1 MSDLINQSGQ
11 ILVVDGIRINGQSDT
26 HAVSA
31 AKSMIAV
38 GNTPAESVKNEFLNR
53 YRCVAEGEKRILS
66 GTTLTAKVYDSTTGN
81 EVAGISESEFSWSDA
96 DGNTIATGINHV
108 TISASEHMDGKSEK
122 QFILTWEHPVK
133 YFIGTSERAVTV
145 KQNVFFTLTTDT
157 TKEYMW
163 STAKEEDDLTDADKK
178 SGMWKTTVGPKPD
191 DGAEYYLWTRV
202 SYDLGITFIY
212 YKSTTY
218 EGPYD
223 SVSHPYNPEAKIKLV
238 LDKYYFERQDKKA
251 DGSKGDYIPNQAIKH
266 YFEYEGVDSDTRVHM
281 YSEEGYPLSNSLDV
295 WAKVSDEAAITE
307 KHMRDRSYMNI
318 IVEYNGVVVD
328 RVLVSE
334 HIITPDF
341 AGKLDTDR
349 PETINGR
356 VPSEGDSFFYINS
369 SNQIILRV
377 YQDNDWHDLD
387 GSYSTDDSGVGIPNQ
402 HFADVMSKALP
413 YIMKRGESLPV
424 SETGP
429 YSFFQNLAAYSAFI
443 ENLFV
448 RNLNVENTVFKTVIG
463 MDTSGNITFKVTYN
477 GNTVFQIDPATG
489 NVFIGKPNTYMSA
502 PEYGFMFNPSKN
514 EIITKNGG
522 FSISDEGKLVTNFMS
537 ANSAEIDNSKIT
549 NGYFSGYFDCVS
561 IKAEPDDMVLYKS
574 ATAYSSQEMSSCYNA
589 AAALGFLGA
598 NTSSLPSGNYYSSM
612 YSCSVSTQSTSY
624 PSSIPILASIKYIRI
639 LRKMVNEWFDEKEIF
654 AIEFY
659 NEKLDLILVD
669 APGGLATAARTELS
683 TDIWSDSAA
692 KNRIFSAR
700 SIDNKLVWAGR
711 WFLFDVKISI
721 YTGGNRL
728 TVNIPGVNGTADP
741 SSITERGRLYVDTNG
756 FVKAKI

>member
-26 HAVSA
+26 PAVSA

-38 GNTPAESVKNEFLNR
+38 GNTPAESVKNEFLSR

-81 EVAGISESEFSWSDA
+81 EVSGISESEFSWSDA

-122 QFILTWEHPVK
+122 QFILTWEHTVK

-163 STAKEEDDLTDADKK
+163 STAINEQSLDKT
-178 SGMWKTTVGPKPD
+178 SGLWKTTVAPKPD

-238 LDKYYFERQDKKA
+238 LDKYYFERQGKKA
-251 DGSKGDYIPNQAIKH
+251 DGSSGDYIKEQQIELSFD
-266 YFEYEGVDSDTRVHM
+266 YSGVDPNTHVHIYTEENGRV
-281 YSEEGYPLSNSLDV
+281 LDA
-295 WAKVSDEAAITE
+295 WPKVSDVAYINEG
-307 KHMRDRSYMNI
+307 HMGGSPTINI
-318 IVEYNGVVVD
+318 VVEYNGIIVD

-334 HIITPDF
+334 RIITPDF

-356 VPSEGDSFFYINS
+356 APSEGDSFFYINS
-369 SNQIILRV
+369 SDQIILRV

-463 MDTSGNITFKVTYN
+463 IDSSGNITFKVTYN
-477 GNTVFQIDPATG
+477 GNTVFQIDPTTG
-489 NVFIGKPNTYMSA
+489 NVFIGKPNSYMSA
-502 PEYGFMFNPSKN
+502 PEYGFMFKPADNTILAPNAKFQLNTDGS
-514 EIITKNGG
+514 
-522 FSISDEGKLVTNFMS
+522 VYTNYMI
-537 ANSAEIDNSKIT
+537 ADNAKIDKGKIT
-549 NGYFSGYFDCVS
+549 NVNIQNCVLGGRL
-561 IKAEPDDMVLYKS
+561 DTDVLRVIQNGVSNEVFCTAPWVSYWNKGTRAYYAAS
-574 ATAYSSQEMSSCYNA
+574 AARSN
-589 AAALGFLGA
+589 
-598 NTSSLPSGNYYSSM
+598 
-612 YSCSVSTQSTSY
+612 
-624 PSSIPILASIKYIRI
+624 LASITSGDSTTFETIDIYLMAGDKVIAPEICKMKVVRITSSNGPDNDYVYFYDKNMNIRKLSEYGYTKI
-639 LRKMVNEWFDEKEIF
+639 SHNGGDYSI
-654 AIEFY
+654 Y
-659 NEKLDLILVD
+659 NWDLYTC
-669 APGGLATAARTELS
+669 GGTAA
-683 TDIWSDSAA
+683 TDS
-692 KNRIFSAR
+692 N
-700 SIDNKLVWAGR
+700 
-711 WFLFDVKISI
+711 
-721 YTGGNRL
+721 GN
-728 TVNIPGVNGTADP
+728 TYA
-741 SSITERGRLYVDTNG
+741 YVDYDIDTFITIYRKKIDDKLFASVPFIDGVMHTVADVETNQVYVDSNG
-756 FVKAKI
+756 NLKVKLS

>member
-26 HAVSA
+26 PAVSA

-81 EVAGISESEFSWSDA
+81 EVAGIPESEFSWSDA

-108 TISASEHMDGKSEK
+108 TLNAYEHMDGKSEK

-145 KQNVFFTLTTDT
+145 KQNIFFTLTTDT

-163 STAKEEDDLTDADKK
+163 STAINEQSLDKT
-178 SGMWKTTVGPKPD
+178 SGLWKTTVAPKPD
-191 DGAEYYLWTRV
+191 DGAKYYLWTRV

-218 EGPYD
+218 EGPND
-223 SVSHPYNPEAKIKLV
+223 PASHPYNPEADIKLV
-238 LDKYYFERQDKKA
+238 LDKHYFERQGKKA
-251 DGSKGDYIPNQAIKH
+251 DGSSGDYIPEQQIELTFD
-266 YFEYEGVDSDTRVHM
+266 YSGVDSDTRVHI
-281 YSEEGYPLSNSLDV
+281 YSEENGRVLDA
-295 WAKVSDEAAITE
+295 WPKVSDVAYINEG
-307 KHMRDRSYMNI
+307 HMGGSPTINI
-318 IVEYNGVVVD
+318 VVEYNGIIVD

-334 HIITPDF
+334 RIITPDF
-341 AGKLDTDR
+341 VGKLDTSD
-349 PETINGR
+349 PKTINGR
-356 VPSEGDSFFYINS
+356 EPSEGDSFFYINS
-369 SNQIILRV
+369 SGQIILRV
-377 YQDNDWHDLD
+377 YENNKWHDLD
-387 GSYSTDDSGVGIPNQ
+387 GAYTKDENDVGVPNQ

-413 YIMKRGESLPV
+413 YIMQRGESLPV
-424 SETGP
+424 SKTGP

-463 MDTSGNITFKVTYN
+463 IDSSGNITFKVTYN
-477 GNTVFQIDPATG
+477 GNTVFQIDPTTG
-489 NVFIGKPNTYMSA
+489 NVFIGKPNANMSA

-514 EIITKNGG
+514 ELITKNGG
-522 FSISDEGKLVTNFMS
+522 FSISEDGKLVTNYMY

-574 ATAYSSQEMSSCYNA
+574 ATAYSSHEMSYCYNVA
-589 AAALGFLGA
+589 SALSFLGA
-598 NTSSLPSGNYYSSM
+598 DTSSLPSGNYYSSM
-612 YSCSVSTQSTSY
+612 YSCKVSTQSTSY
-624 PSSIPILASIKYIRI
+624 PSSIPILVSIKYIRI

-654 AIEFY
+654 AIEFFD
-659 NEKLDLILVD
+659 EKLNLISAND
-669 APGGLATAARTELS
+669 LATSARTELS

-692 KNRIFSAR
+692 VNRIFSAR
-700 SIDNKLVWAGR
+700 YIDTKQVWAGR
-711 WFLFDVKISI
+711 WFLFDVNISI

>member
-26 HAVSA
+26 PAVSA

-38 GNTPAESVKNEFLNR
+38 GNTPAESVRSEFLNR

-81 EVAGISESEFSWSDA
+81 EVSGISESEFTWSDA

-108 TISASEHMDGKSEK
+108 TLNAHDHMDGKNEK
-122 QFILTWEHPVK
+122 QFILIWEHTVK

-145 KQNVFFTLTTDT
+145 KQNIFFTLTTDT

-163 STAKEEDDLTDADKK
+163 LTAINEDDISEADKK
-178 SGMWKTTVGPKPD
+178 SGDWKTTVGPKPN
-191 DGAEYYLWTRV
+191 DGNTYYLWTRV

-251 DGSKGDYIPNQAIKH
+251 DGSKGDYIPKQVIKYH
-266 YFEYEGVDSDTRVHM
+266 FEYDGVDSNTRVHM
-281 YSEEGYPLSNSLDV
+281 YSSEGYNISNSLDS
-295 WAKVSDEAAITE
+295 WPKLSDEAAITE

-318 IVEYNGVVVD
+318 IVEYNGIIVD

-334 HIITPDF
+334 RIITPDF

-349 PETINGR
+349 PKTINGR
-356 VPSEGDSFFYINS
+356 APSEGDSFFYINS

-377 YQDNDWHDLD
+377 YQNNNWHDLD

-463 MDTSGNITFKVTYN
+463 IDSSGNITFKVTYN
-477 GNTVFQIDPATG
+477 GNTIFQIDPTTG
-489 NVFIGKPNTYMSA
+489 NVFIGKPNANMSA
-502 PEYGFMFNPSKN
+502 PEYGFMFKPADNTILAPNAKFQLNTDGS
-514 EIITKNGG
+514 
-522 FSISDEGKLVTNFMS
+522 LYTNYMV
-537 ANSAEIDNSKIT
+537 ADNAKIDKGEIT
-549 NGYFSGYFDCVS
+549 NVNIQNCVLGGRL
-561 IKAEPDDMVLYKS
+561 DTDVLRVIQNGISNETFCDAPWVSYWNKGTRAYYAAS
-574 ATAYSSQEMSSCYNA
+574 AARSK
-589 AAALGFLGA
+589 
-598 NTSSLPSGNYYSSM
+598 
-612 YSCSVSTQSTSY
+612 
-624 PSSIPILASIKYIRI
+624 LASITSGDSTTFETIDIYLMVDGKVIAPEICKMKVVRVTSSNGPDNDYVYFYDKNMNV
-639 LRKMVNEWFDEKEIF
+639 RKLSEYGYTKISHNGGDYSIYSW
-654 AIEFY
+654 
-659 NEKLDLILVD
+659 DLYTC
-669 APGGLATAARTELS
+669 GGTAA
-683 TDIWSDSAA
+683 TDS
-692 KNRIFSAR
+692 N
-700 SIDNKLVWAGR
+700 
-711 WFLFDVKISI
+711 
-721 YTGGNRL
+721 GN
-728 TVNIPGVNGTADP
+728 TYA
-741 SSITERGRLYVDTNG
+741 YVDYDIDTFITIYRKKIDDKLFASVPFIDGAMHTVADVETNQVYVDSNG
-756 FVKAKI
+756 NLKVKLS

>member
-26 HAVSA
+26 PAVSA

-38 GNTPAESVKNEFLNR
+38 GSTPSESVKNEFLNR

-81 EVAGISESEFSWSDA
+81 EVSGISESEFSWSDA

-108 TISASEHMDGKSEK
+108 TLNAYEHMDGKSEK

-133 YFIGTSERAVTV
+133 YFIGTSERSVTV
-145 KQNVFFTLTTDT
+145 KQNIFFTLTTDT
-157 TKEYMW
+157 TTEYMW
-163 STAKEEDDLTDADKK
+163 STAINEQSLDKT
-178 SGMWKTTVGPKPD
+178 SGLWKTTVASKPD
-191 DGAEYYLWTRV
+191 DGAKYYLWTRV

-218 EGPYD
+218 EGPND
-223 SVSHPYNPEAKIKLV
+223 PVSHPYNPEADIKLV
-238 LDKYYFERQDKKA
+238 LDRHYFERQGKKA
-251 DGSKGDYIPNQAIKH
+251 DGSSGDYIAEQKIRLTFD
-266 YFEYEGVDSDTRVHM
+266 YSGVDPKTRVHI
-281 YSEEGYPLSNSLDV
+281 YSEENGRVLNAWPE
-295 WAKVSDEAAITE
+295 VSDVAYITE
-307 KHMRDRSYMNI
+307 AHMGGSPTINI
-318 IVEYNGVVVD
+318 VVEYNGIIVD

-334 HIITPDF
+334 RIISPDF

-349 PETINGR
+349 PKTINGR
-356 VPSEGDSFFYINS
+356 DPSEGDSFFYINS
-369 SNQIILRV
+369 SGQIILRV

-387 GSYSTDDSGVGIPNQ
+387 GTYTKDENDIGVPNQ

-448 RNLNVENTVFKTVIG
+448 RNLNVENTIFKTVIG
-463 MDTSGNITFKVTYN
+463 IDASGNITFKVTYN
-477 GNTVFQIDPATG
+477 GNTVFQIDPSTG
-489 NVFIGKPNTYMSA
+489 NVFIGKPNANMSA

-514 EIITKNGG
+514 ELITKNGG
-522 FSISDEGKLVTNFMS
+522 FSISEDGKLVTNYMS

-574 ATAYSSQEMSSCYNA
+574 ATAYSSHEMSYCYNVA
-589 AAALGFLGA
+589 SALGFLGA

-654 AIEFY
+654 AIEFF
-659 NEKLDLILVD
+659 NEKLDLVSAND
-669 APGGLATAARTELS
+669 LATSARTELS

-692 KNRIFSAR
+692 VNRIFSAR
-700 SIDNKLVWAGR
+700 DIDTKRVWAGR
-711 WFLFDVKISI
+711 WFLFDVNIKI

>member
-26 HAVSA
+26 PAVSA

-38 GNTPAESVKNEFLNR
+38 GNTPAESVKNEFLSR
-53 YRCVAEGEKRILS
+53 YRCIAEGEKRILS
-66 GTTLTAKVYDSTTGN
+66 GTTLYAKVYDSTTGN

-122 QFILTWEHPVK
+122 QFILTWEHTVK

-163 STAKEEDDLTDADKK
+163 STAINEQSLDKT
-178 SGMWKTTVGPKPD
+178 SGLWKTTVAPKPD
-191 DGAEYYLWTRV
+191 DGAKYYLWTRV

-218 EGPYD
+218 EGPSD

-238 LDKYYFERQDKKA
+238 LDRHYFERQGKKA
-251 DGSKGDYIPNQAIKH
+251 DGSSGDYIKEQQIKLTFD
-266 YFEYEGVDSDTRVHM
+266 YSGVDSDTRVHI
-281 YSEEGYPLSNSLDV
+281 YSEENGRVLDA
-295 WAKVSDEAAITE
+295 WPKVSDVAYITE
-307 KHMRDRSYMNI
+307 GHMGGSPTINI
-318 IVEYNGVVVD
+318 VVEYNGIIVD

-334 HIITPDF
+334 RIITPDF

-349 PETINGR
+349 PKTINGR
-356 VPSEGDSFFYINS
+356 APSEGDSFFYINS

-413 YIMKRGESLPV
+413 YIIQRKENLPDV
-424 SETGP
+424 KDGP

-463 MDTSGNITFKVTYN
+463 IDTSGNITFKVTYN
-477 GNTVFQIDPATG
+477 GNTVFQIDPTTG
-489 NVFIGKPNTYMSA
+489 NVFIGKPNSYMSA
-502 PEYGFMFNPSKN
+502 PEYGFMFKPADNTILAPNAKFQLNTDGS
-514 EIITKNGG
+514 
-522 FSISDEGKLVTNFMS
+522 VYTNYMI
-537 ANSAEIDNSKIT
+537 ADNAKIDKGEIT
-549 NGYFSGYFDCVS
+549 NVNIQNCVLGGRL
-561 IKAEPDDMVLYKS
+561 DTDVLRVIQNGVSNEVFCTAPWVSYWNKGTRAYYAAS
-574 ATAYSSQEMSSCYNA
+574 AARSN
-589 AAALGFLGA
+589 
-598 NTSSLPSGNYYSSM
+598 
-612 YSCSVSTQSTSY
+612 
-624 PSSIPILASIKYIRI
+624 LASITSGDSTTFETIDIYLMVDGKVIAPEICKMKVVRI
-639 LRKMVNEWFDEKEIF
+639 TSSNGPDNDYVYFYDKNMNVRKLSEYGYTKISHNGGDYSI
-654 AIEFY
+654 Y
-659 NEKLDLILVD
+659 NWDLYTC
-669 APGGLATAARTELS
+669 GGTAA
-683 TDIWSDSAA
+683 TDS
-692 KNRIFSAR
+692 N
-700 SIDNKLVWAGR
+700 
-711 WFLFDVKISI
+711 
-721 YTGGNRL
+721 GN
-728 TVNIPGVNGTADP
+728 TYA
-741 SSITERGRLYVDTNG
+741 YVDYDIDTFITIYRKKIDDKLFASVPFIDGTMHTVADVETNQVYVDSNG
-756 FVKAKI
+756 NLKVKLS

>member
-26 HAVSA
+26 PAVSA

-38 GNTPAESVKNEFLNR
+38 GNTPSESVKNEFLTR

-81 EVAGISESEFSWSDA
+81 EVSGISESEFTWSDA
-96 DGNTIATGINHV
+96 DGNAIATGINHV
-108 TISASEHMDGKSEK
+108 TLNAYDHMDGKSEK

-145 KQNVFFTLTTDT
+145 KQNIFFTLTTDT
-157 TKEYMW
+157 TTEYMW
-163 STAKEEDDLTDADKK
+163 STAINEDDLDKT
-178 SGMWKTTVGPKPD
+178 SGNWKTISGPKPN
-191 DGAEYYLWTRV
+191 DGNKYYLWTRV

-218 EGPYD
+218 EGPFD

-251 DGSKGDYIPNQAIKH
+251 DGSKGDYIPNQAIKYH
-266 YFEYEGVDSDTRVHM
+266 FEYDGVDSNTRVHM
-281 YSEEGYPLSNSLDV
+281 YSSEGYNISNSLDS
-295 WAKVSDEAAITE
+295 WPKLSDEAAITE

-356 VPSEGDSFFYINS
+356 APSEGDSFFYINS

-387 GSYSTDDSGVGIPNQ
+387 GAYTKDENDVGVPNQ

-463 MDTSGNITFKVTYN
+463 IDSSGNITFKVTYN

-489 NVFIGKPNTYMSA
+489 NVFIGKPNSNLSA

-514 EIITKNGG
+514 ELITKSGG
-522 FSISDEGKLVTNFMS
+522 FSISEKGKLITNYMS

-574 ATAYSSQEMSSCYNA
+574 ATAYSSHEMSYCYNVA
-589 AAALGFLGA
+589 SALGFLGA
-598 NTSSLPSGNYYSSM
+598 DTSSLPSGNYYSSM
-612 YSCSVSTQSTSY
+612 YSCNVSTQSTSY

-654 AIEFY
+654 AIEFFD
-659 NEKLDLILVD
+659 EKLNLISAND
-669 APGGLATAARTELS
+669 LATSARTELS

-692 KNRIFSAR
+692 VNRIFSAR
-700 SIDNKLVWAGR
+700 YIDTKQVWAGR
-711 WFLFDVKISI
+711 WFLFDVNIKI

-741 SSITERGRLYVDTNG
+741 SSIKERGRLYVDTNG

>member
-26 HAVSA
+26 PAVSA

-96 DGNTIATGINHV
+96 DGKTIATGINHV
-108 TISASEHMDGKSEK
+108 TLNAYDHMDGKSEK

-145 KQNVFFTLTTDT
+145 KQNIFFTLTTDT
-157 TKEYMW
+157 TTEYMW
-163 STAKEEDDLTDADKK
+163 STAINEDDLDKT
-178 SGMWKTTVGPKPD
+178 SGDWKTTSGPKPN
-191 DGAEYYLWTRV
+191 DGNTYYLWTRV

-218 EGPYD
+218 EGPFD

-251 DGSKGDYIPNQAIKH
+251 DGSKGDYIPNQAIKYH
-266 YFEYEGVDSDTRVHM
+266 FEYEGVGSDTRVHM
-281 YSEEGYPLSNSLDV
+281 YSSEGYNISNSLDS
-295 WAKVSDEAAITE
+295 WPKLSDEAAITE

-356 VPSEGDSFFYINS
+356 APSEGDSFFYINS

-387 GSYSTDDSGVGIPNQ
+387 GTYTKDENDVGVPNQ

-443 ENLFV
+443 KNLFAENLV
-448 RNLNVENTVFKTVIG
+448 VSNENADKKVFNATVG
-463 MDTSGNITFKVTYN
+463 MDSVTKKITFKVSYD
-477 GNTVFQIDPATG
+477 GKTVFQIDPDTG
-489 NVFIGKPNTYMSA
+489 NVFIGNPNEWLTAPASGLMFSPSGNKIMSSGASFTLRDDGTLYTYSMESVD
-502 PEYGFMFNPSKN
+502 SKFEN
-514 EIITKNGG
+514 
-522 FSISDEGKLVTNFMS
+522 
-537 ANSAEIDNSKIT
+537 AQIT
-549 NGYFSGYFDCVS
+549 NGEFTGYFNCYS
-561 IKAEPDDMVLYKS
+561 IKTEREEAKVLHNISINSSDGYYQAYNIAKTMNKIVYSESVNYTEIYGCSFSLSSRVKFCRLQQWSNLGGNYLFQYIALQLFDENRNIVRPRDLGIGYQTRYSGDSSIIDYKS
-574 ATAYSSQEMSSCYNA
+574 IHIGYWRDSGSDSIDRLDSSYGLSI
-589 AAALGFLGA
+589 
-598 NTSSLPSGNYYSSM
+598 
-612 YSCSVSTQSTSY
+612 TQSATL
-624 PSSIPILASIKYIRI
+624 II
-639 LRKMVNEWFDEKEIF
+639 
-654 AIEFY
+654 Y
-659 NEKLDLILVD
+659 N
-669 APGGLATAARTELS
+669 GG
-683 TDIWSDSAA
+683 
-692 KNRIFSAR
+692 
-700 SIDNKLVWAGR
+700 NKLVV
-711 WFLFDVKISI
+711 D
-721 YTGGNRL
+721 
-728 TVNIPGVNGTADP
+728 IPGVDGYVDP
-741 SSITERGRLYVDTNG
+741 STISEKGRLYVDSNG

>member
-26 HAVSA
+26 PAVSA

-38 GNTPAESVKNEFLNR
+38 GNTPAESVKNEFLSR

-81 EVAGISESEFSWSDA
+81 EVSGISESEFSWSDA

-122 QFILTWEHPVK
+122 QFILTWEHTVK

-157 TKEYMW
+157 TTEYMW
-163 STAKEEDDLTDADKK
+163 STAINEQSLDKT
-178 SGMWKTTVGPKPD
+178 SGLWKTTVAPKPD

-218 EGPYD
+218 EGPSD

-238 LDKYYFERQDKKA
+238 LDRHYFERQGKKA
-251 DGSKGDYIPNQAIKH
+251 DGSSGDYIKEQQIKLTFD
-266 YFEYEGVDSDTRVHM
+266 YSGVDSDTRVHI
-281 YSEEGYPLSNSLDV
+281 YSEENGRVLDA
-295 WAKVSDEAAITE
+295 WPKVSDVAYITE
-307 KHMRDRSYMNI
+307 GHMGGSPTINI
-318 IVEYNGVVVD
+318 VVEYNGIIVD

-334 HIITPDF
+334 RIITPDF
-341 AGKLDTDR
+341 VGKLDTSD
-349 PETINGR
+349 PKTINGR
-356 VPSEGDSFFYINS
+356 APSEGDSFFYINS
-369 SNQIILRV
+369 SGQIILRV

-387 GSYSTDDSGVGIPNQ
+387 GAYTKDENDVGVPNQ

-463 MDTSGNITFKVTYN
+463 IDTSGNITFKVTYN
-477 GNTVFQIDPATG
+477 GNTVFQIDPSTG
-489 NVFIGKPNTYMSA
+489 NVFIGKPNANLSA

-514 EIITKNGG
+514 ELITKNGG
-522 FSISDEGKLVTNFMS
+522 FSISDEGKLVTNYMS

-561 IKAEPDDMVLYKS
+561 IKAEPDDMVLYKE
-574 ATAYSSQEMSSCYNA
+574 ATAYSSQEMSSCYNVA
-589 AAALGFLGA
+589 SALGFLGA
-598 NTSSLPSGNYYSSM
+598 DTSSLPSGNYYSSM
-612 YSCSVSTQSTSY
+612 YSCIVSTQSTSY

-639 LRKMVNEWFDEKEIF
+639 LRKMANEWFDEKEIF

-659 NEKLDLILVD
+659 DEKLNLILVD

-741 SSITERGRLYVDTNG
+741 SSIKERGRLYVDTNG